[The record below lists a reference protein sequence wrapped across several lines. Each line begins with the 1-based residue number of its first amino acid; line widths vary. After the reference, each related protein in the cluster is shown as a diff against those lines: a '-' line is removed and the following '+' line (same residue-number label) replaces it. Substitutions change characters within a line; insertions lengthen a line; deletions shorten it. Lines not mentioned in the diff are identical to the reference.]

1 MGPWFAP
8 APVGPPVPFHS
19 QQTFPCMGKILLLSH
34 YLPQTLFLHAHEWR
48 LLHPYGNQLL
58 VSKPLASRPPTATAC
73 DRCGACPLLSRIWA
87 ALLFKPNLTL
97 QPNLQNPT
105 KLRIIHF
112 RDMKKT
118 SKFLGQDWR
127 LFDCKEPEALILM
140 CRKTA
145 ENNTRFLNAI
155 SSAFVRAQ
163 RPRRWVAVCLPW
175 RPGALTSSVGWSS
188 AQRKLDVWDRRR
200 RGVTRLSNQARR
212 TKRRRRR
219 KKRKK
224 RRQRKKRR
232 PKRAVQFVCGAMQTF
247 Q

>member
-112 RDMKKT
+112 RDMIGSSLGKT
-118 SKFLGQDWR
+118 GDCLIARNQKPWYWCVEKQQKIIQD
-127 LFDCKEPEALILM
+127 F
-140 CRKTA
+140 
-145 ENNTRFLNAI
+145 
-155 SSAFVRAQ
+155 
-163 RPRRWVAVCLPW
+163 
-175 RPGALTSSVGWSS
+175 
-188 AQRKLDVWDRRR
+188 
-200 RGVTRLSNQARR
+200 
-212 TKRRRRR
+212 
-219 KKRKK
+219 
-224 RRQRKKRR
+224 
-232 PKRAVQFVCGAMQTF
+232 
-247 Q
+247 

>member
-1 MGPWFAP
+1 MKKNINIYNINYENYFLDRAIPGEGEVWEYGEQIQEKTCFCWIPW
-8 APVGPPVPFHS
+8 V
-19 QQTFPCMGKILLLSH
+19 
-34 YLPQTLFLHAHEWR
+34 
-48 LLHPYGNQLL
+48 
-58 VSKPLASRPPTATAC
+58 
-73 DRCGACPLLSRIWA
+73 
-87 ALLFKPNLTL
+87 LFKPNLTL

-105 KLRIIHF
+105 NLRIIHF
-112 RDMKKT
+112 RDTKKT

-163 RPRRWVAVCLPW
+163 RPRRWVAVWLPW